1 MAVRK
6 HSRKRDAILDC
17 VRSTTTHPAAEWV
30 YSHLK
35 DEFPDLSLATV
46 YRNLAMFKDEGLV
59 ESLGTVGGIERF
71 DGNTAPHDHFICTA
85 CNAVIDFEAPALP
98 DALLEQVQSQLG
110 AKLSGY
116 RLHYYGLCRA
126 CKNKKEN
133 IH

>member
-6 HSRKRDAILDC
+6 YSRKRDAILEC
-17 VRSTTTHPAAEWV
+17 VRSTTEHPAAEWV

-59 ESLGTVGGIERF
+59 ESLGTVDGIERF

-85 CNAVIDFEAPALP
+85 CNAVIDFEDPALP
-98 DALLEQVQSQLG
+98 DALLEQVQTQLG

-116 RLHYYGLCRA
+116 RLRYYGLCRS
-126 CKNKKEN
+126 CKNKKFN
-133 IH
+133 